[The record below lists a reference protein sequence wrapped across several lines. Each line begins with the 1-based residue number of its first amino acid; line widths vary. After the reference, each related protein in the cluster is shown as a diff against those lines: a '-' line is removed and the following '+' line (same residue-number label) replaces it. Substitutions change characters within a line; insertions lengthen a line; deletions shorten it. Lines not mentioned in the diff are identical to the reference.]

1 MSRGKEG
8 GREGGRREDEGGYMC
23 FLLFV
28 CPVRASVIHEGGGGN
43 SWVVELRALRFGGGR
58 VDTNPKKR
66 KSNQ

>member
-1 MSRGKEG
+1 
-8 GREGGRREDEGGYMC
+8 MC

-58 VDTNPKKR
+58 WTPTQKKEKAIN
-66 KSNQ
+66 KSSS